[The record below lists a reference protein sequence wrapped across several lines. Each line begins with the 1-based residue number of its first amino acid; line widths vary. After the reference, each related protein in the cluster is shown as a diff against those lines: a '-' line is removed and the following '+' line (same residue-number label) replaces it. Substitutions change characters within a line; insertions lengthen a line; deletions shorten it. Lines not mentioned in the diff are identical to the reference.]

1 MIKDLSGNGSRLS
14 NSLAAK
20 REELCKEIS
29 SLKSTGDIANLLMD
43 RIPTNNDFIDDDY
56 YMYEE
61 ESELLT
67 LAMHYIEAT
76 TTDCSAFEKEL
87 LAHVKDYIA
96 NYSTD

>member
-1 MIKDLSGNGSRLS
+1 MIKDLSNSSGQLS
-14 NSLAAK
+14 SSLATK
-20 REELCKEIS
+20 REELCREIS
-29 SLKSTGDIANLLMD
+29 SLKSTGDMANLLMG

-76 TTDCSAFEKEL
+76 TTDRSAFEKEL
-87 LAHVKDYIA
+87 LAHAKDYIA